1 MAASKIGNYL
11 RARRD
16 LVRPEDVGMT
26 DTRRRRVPGL
36 RRDELALL
44 AGISTEYYTRLEQGR
59 DHHPSAQVLDAVA
72 RALQLDEDATAHLH
86 NLAAPPPRRRRRRRS
101 EQVQPSIQR
110 LLASWHT
117 TPAFVQGRYMDI
129 LAANPLAIALS
140 PLYKPGVNVLRVAF
154 LDRAVQDLYDDWEA
168 RIGGVVSGLRALI
181 GPDVDDPYLT
191 DLVGELSVKSAD
203 FRRLWSRHDV
213 RPQVGGGVH
222 RFQHPQV
229 GELEL
234 RFDKF
239 DIAGTD
245 GQRLVIYQAEPASTS
260 EQALSLLA
268 SIAYDSTDTAVGKI
282 NAI

>member
-1 MAASKIGNYL
+1 
-11 RARRD
+11 
-16 LVRPEDVGMT
+16 
-26 DTRRRRVPGL
+26 
-36 RRDELALL
+36 
-44 AGISTEYYTRLEQGR
+44 
-59 DHHPSAQVLDAVA
+59 
-72 RALQLDEDATAHLH
+72 
-86 NLAAPPPRRRRRRRS
+86 
-101 EQVQPSIQR
+101 
-110 LLASWHT
+110 
-117 TPAFVQGRYMDI
+117 MDI
-129 LAANPLAIALS
+129 LAGNPLAIALS

-168 RIGGVVSGLRALI
+168 RMGGVVSGLRALI

-245 GQRLVIYQAEPASTS
+245 GQRMVIYQAEPASTS

-268 SIAYDSTDTAVGKI
+268 SIAYDSTDTAVG
-282 NAI
+282 NVYAI

>member
-86 NLAAPPPRRRRRRRS
+86 NLAAPPPRRRRRRS

>member
-1 MAASKIGNYL
+1 
-11 RARRD
+11 
-16 LVRPEDVGMT
+16 
-26 DTRRRRVPGL
+26 
-36 RRDELALL
+36 
-44 AGISTEYYTRLEQGR
+44 
-59 DHHPSAQVLDAVA
+59 
-72 RALQLDEDATAHLH
+72 
-86 NLAAPPPRRRRRRRS
+86 
-101 EQVQPSIQR
+101 
-110 LLASWHT
+110 
-117 TPAFVQGRYMDI
+117 MDI
-129 LAANPLAIALS
+129 LAGNPLAIALS

-168 RIGGVVSGLRALI
+168 RMGGVVSGLRALI

-245 GQRLVIYQAEPASTS
+245 GQRMVIYQGRTREYVRAG
-260 EQALSLLA
+260 AL
-268 SIAYDSTDTAVGKI
+268 AVGKHRLRQHGHRRRQRLRDLK
-282 NAI
+282 ADPDRASTWGA